1 MTSFSTHRRAAL
13 WLLAIAFVLFAADAA
28 YADVLTDIGKGY
40 QTESAKWFPKLLVI
54 AKSLFW
60 KLAAIEFA
68 WASILWV
75 LKNQEMQSF
84 TAAVVQKLIGIGFFY
99 ALLQNADYW
108 IPAIVNSLAKSGNEA
123 TGLPAL
129 TPSEV
134 FDLGIDTAV
143 TMLDGIQKLSLWDD
157 FATIVIAGLAA
168 LAIVISFLVIAGQML
183 IALIESYIAI
193 SGGVLFLGF
202 GGSRWTVEF
211 TQKYI
216 SYAFATG
223 IKLFMLYLIIG
234 VGTAQAKTWAAL
246 LATTD
251 WNNIFTVM
259 GGSILL
265 AFLGFQ
271 IPNMAAAMLSGAPS
285 LTAGAAAATAG
296 TLAAGTVAAGATAI
310 SPAMQSARGGMQ
322 ALKAG
327 YDHHRAGGGGVL
339 SSALKAVGTSTVDM
353 GREAGRSAG
362 EAVGLAKPTASERS
376 TVGGRA
382 AERREGMTAQL
393 QEERAA
399 MADAGGMSKSGESNP
414 GGTGTS
420 AEGDSAKNNSAGN
433 KSTSAAP
440 VVPPPATPSGAAGGA
455 VGGLGGASAPL
466 GGNPQVVDDYGNVV
480 APPAAK
486 IAESNAGGAGTSA
499 TNAAA
504 ANTSAGNTSA
514 TGSGAAP
521 AGSSGSAP
529 AQTMAAATPEAQRQ
543 VVDDYGNVV
552 SPPSAKIAESNAG
565 GAGTSAAS
573 TSAMNTS
580 AGNTSATNPSAPS
593 GGGSSAPAPG
603 AGQSGPASGRDKT
616 PFQDLQH
623 VRPPQIP
630 SDAAP
635 QAGVNIRLS
644 HSED

>member
-1 MTSFSTHRRAAL
+1 MTSLSTHRRAAL
-13 WLLAIAFVLFAADAA
+13 WLLVIAFALFAADAA
-28 YADVLTDIGKGY
+28 FADVLNDIGNGY
-40 QTESAKWFPKLLVI
+40 KTESAKWFPKLLVI

-75 LKNQEMQSF
+75 LKSQEMQSF
-84 TAAVVQKLIGIGFFY
+84 TASVVQKLIGIGFFY
-99 ALLQNADYW
+99 FLLQNADYW
-108 IPAIVNSLAKSGNEA
+108 IPAIVNSLVKAGKEA

-143 TMLDGIQKLSLWDD
+143 TMLKGIQALSLWED
-157 FATIVIAGLAA
+157 FATVVIGGLAA
-168 LAIVISFLVIAGQML
+168 LAIVISFFIISGQML

-251 WNNIFTVM
+251 FNNIFAVM
-259 GGSILL
+259 GGSMLL

-285 LTAGAAAATAG
+285 LTAGAAAATSGAL
-296 TLAAGTVAAGATAI
+296 TAGTVAAGATAI
-310 SPAMQSARGGMQ
+310 SPAIQSARGGMQ

-327 YDHHRAGGGGVL
+327 YDHHRASGSGAL

-353 GREAGRSAG
+353 GREVGRSAG

-382 AERREGMTAQL
+382 AERRDGMTAQL
-393 QEERAA
+393 REERAA
-399 MADAGGMSKSGESNP
+399 MADAGGMSKGGESNA
-414 GGTGTS
+414 GGAGTS
-420 AEGDSAKNNSAGN
+420 AEGDSAKSNSAGN

-440 VVPPPATPSGAAGGA
+440 VVPPPSTPSGAP
-455 VGGLGGASAPL
+455 GGASAPL
-466 GGNPQVVDDYGNVV
+466 GGSSQVVDDHGNVV

-486 IAESNAGGAGTSA
+486 MTESNAGGAGTSA

-514 TGSGAAP
+514 TGP
-521 AGSSGSAP
+521 GSAP
-529 AQTMAAATPEAQRQ
+529 AQTLAAATPEAQRQ
-543 VVDDYGNVV
+543 IIDDYGNVV

-565 GAGTSAAS
+565 GAGTSAS
-573 TSAMNTS
+573 NSSSMNTS
-580 AGNTSATNPSAPS
+580 VGNTSATNTSAPS
-593 GGGSSAPAPG
+593 GNGPSAPAPG
-603 AGQSGPASGRDKT
+603 AGQSGPASGSDKT

>member
-1 MTSFSTHRRAAL
+1 MTSLSTHRRAAL
-13 WLLAIAFVLFAADAA
+13 WLLVIAFALFAADAA
-28 YADVLTDIGKGY
+28 FADVLNDIGNGY
-40 QTESAKWFPKLLVI
+40 KTESAKWFPKLLVI

-75 LKNQEMQSF
+75 LKSQEMQSF

-99 ALLQNADYW
+99 FLLQNADYW
-108 IPAIVNSLAKSGNEA
+108 IPAIVNSLVKAGNEA

-143 TMLDGIQKLSLWDD
+143 AMLKGIQALSLWED
-157 FATIVIAGLAA
+157 FATVVVGGLAA

-234 VGTAQAKTWAAL
+234 VGTAQAKNWAAL

-399 MADAGGMSKSGESNP
+399 MADAGGMSKGGESNP

-440 VVPPPATPSGAAGGA
+440 VVPPPSTPSGAP
-455 VGGLGGASAPL
+455 GGASAPL
-466 GGNPQVVDDYGNVV
+466 GGSSQVVDDHGNVV

-486 IAESNAGGAGTSA
+486 MTESNAGGAGTSA

-514 TGSGAAP
+514 TGP
-521 AGSSGSAP
+521 GSAP
-529 AQTMAAATPEAQRQ
+529 AQTLAAATPEAQRQ
-543 VVDDYGNVV
+543 IIDDYGNVV

-565 GAGTSAAS
+565 GAGTSAS
-573 TSAMNTS
+573 NSSSMNTS
-580 AGNTSATNPSAPS
+580 VGNTSATNTSAPS
-593 GGGSSAPAPG
+593 GNGPSAPAPG
-603 AGQSGPASGRDKT
+603 AGQSGPASGSDKT

>member
-1 MTSFSTHRRAAL
+1 
-13 WLLAIAFVLFAADAA
+13 
-28 YADVLTDIGKGY
+28 
-40 QTESAKWFPKLLVI
+40 
-54 AKSLFW
+54 
-60 KLAAIEFA
+60 
-68 WASILWV
+68 
-75 LKNQEMQSF
+75 
-84 TAAVVQKLIGIGFFY
+84 
-99 ALLQNADYW
+99 
-108 IPAIVNSLAKSGNEA
+108 
-123 TGLPAL
+123 
-129 TPSEV
+129 
-134 FDLGIDTAV
+134 
-143 TMLDGIQKLSLWDD
+143 
-157 FATIVIAGLAA
+157 
-168 LAIVISFLVIAGQML
+168 
-183 IALIESYIAI
+183 
-193 SGGVLFLGF
+193 
-202 GGSRWTVEF
+202 
-211 TQKYI
+211 
-216 SYAFATG
+216 
-223 IKLFMLYLIIG
+223 
-234 VGTAQAKTWAAL
+234 
-246 LATTD
+246 
-251 WNNIFTVM
+251 
-259 GGSILL
+259 
-265 AFLGFQ
+265 
-271 IPNMAAAMLSGAPS
+271 
-285 LTAGAAAATAG
+285 
-296 TLAAGTVAAGATAI
+296 
-310 SPAMQSARGGMQ
+310 MQ

-399 MADAGGMSKSGESNP
+399 MADAGGMSKGSESNP

-499 TNAAA
+499 TN
-504 ANTSAGNTSA
+504 
-514 TGSGAAP
+514 
-521 AGSSGSAP
+521 
-529 AQTMAAATPEAQRQ
+529 
-543 VVDDYGNVV
+543 
-552 SPPSAKIAESNAG
+552 
-565 GAGTSAAS
+565 

-580 AGNTSATNPSAPS
+580 AGNTSATNTSAPS

>member
-1 MTSFSTHRRAAL
+1 MTSLSTHRRAAL
-13 WLLAIAFVLFAADAA
+13 WLLVIAFALFAADAA
-28 YADVLTDIGKGY
+28 FADVLNDIGNGY
-40 QTESAKWFPKLLVI
+40 KTESAKWFPKLLVI

-75 LKNQEMQSF
+75 LKSQEMQSF

-99 ALLQNADYW
+99 FLLQNADYW
-108 IPAIVNSLAKSGNEA
+108 IPAIVNSLVKAGNEA

-143 TMLDGIQKLSLWDD
+143 AMLKGIQALSLWED
-157 FATIVIAGLAA
+157 FATVVVGGLAA

-251 WNNIFTVM
+251 WNNIFAVM
-259 GGSILL
+259 GGSMLL

-285 LTAGAAAATAG
+285 LTAGAAAATSGA
-296 TLAAGTVAAGATAI
+296 LAAGTVAAGATAI
-310 SPAMQSARGGMQ
+310 SPALQSARGGMQ

-327 YDHHRAGGGGVL
+327 YDHHRAGGSSAL

-353 GREAGRSAG
+353 GREAGRSAS
-362 EAVGLAKPTASERS
+362 EAMGLAKPTASERS

-393 QEERAA
+393 REERAA
-399 MADAGGMSKSGESNP
+399 MADAGGMSKGSESNA
-414 GGTGTS
+414 GGTGMS
-420 AEGDSAKNNSAGN
+420 AEGESAKNDSAGN

-440 VVPPPATPSGAAGGA
+440 VVPPPSTPSGAS
-455 VGGLGGASAPL
+455 GGASAPL
-466 GGNPQVVDDYGNVV
+466 GGSSQVVDDHGNVV
-480 APPAAK
+480 APPVAK

-504 ANTSAGNTSA
+504 ATTSAGNTSA

-521 AGSSGSAP
+521 AGSSGSVP
-529 AQTMAAATPEAQRQ
+529 AQTLAAATPEALRQ

-565 GAGTSAAS
+565 GAGTSAANS
-573 TSAMNTS
+573 SAMNTS
-580 AGNTSATNPSAPS
+580 AGNTSATNSSAPS
-593 GGGSSAPAPG
+593 SGGPSAPAPR